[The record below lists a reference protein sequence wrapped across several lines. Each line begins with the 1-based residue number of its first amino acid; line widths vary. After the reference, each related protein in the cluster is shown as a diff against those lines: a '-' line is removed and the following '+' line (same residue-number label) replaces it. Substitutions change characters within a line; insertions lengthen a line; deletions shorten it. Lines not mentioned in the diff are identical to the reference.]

1 MPPHRH
7 SLRRTTRTA
16 DDETV
21 PQAFGEAPCAA
32 CFGGD
37 THAPLARLG
46 YSVHELGQ
54 QVATAEVWGALA
66 KGLEGVATP
75 LHVEPPVIK
84 TGNIGLEPAPMP
96 ADPTRTGRFAS

>member
-1 MPPHRH
+1 M
-7 SLRRTTRTA
+7 
-16 DDETV
+16 

-37 THAPLARLG
+37 THAPLARLDRDVVG
-46 YSVHELGQ
+46 QAHELGQ